1 MYGVNKLMR
10 NFTILEVIYSGGPQA
25 PVELPD
31 TETSEI
37 SGPSEALPTP
47 AVRLCEEHGD
57 HLTSFCMKDKV
68 FVCSSC
74 LLYGK
79 HKQHPCKLVRDAALD
94 CRQFLAALTPDVVT
108 QRKKML
114 DAVER
119 VSKEME
125 EVKNRTEQLDKDV
138 DEHFDELVGVLNA
151 RRKELKM
158 ELLERGQI
166 RVEALLQQ
174 LQ

>member
-1 MYGVNKLMR
+1 MR
-10 NFTILEVIYSGGPQA
+10 NFAILEVIYSGGPQS
-25 PVELPD
+25 PLEQGD

-37 SGPSEALPTP
+37 TTPLDNLPTP
-47 AVRLCEEHGD
+47 SIRLCAEHGD
-57 HLTSFCMKDKV
+57 HLTSFCMRDKV

-94 CRQFLAALTPDVVT
+94 CRQFLATLAPDVVT
-108 QRKKML
+108 QQKKMA

-119 VSKEME
+119 VTKEME
-125 EVKNRTEQLDKDV
+125 EVKKRTEQLGNDV
-138 DEHFDELVGVLNA
+138 DDHFDELVGVLNA
-151 RRKELKM
+151 RRKELKI